1 MAASWKKIVLEG
13 LEASLNE
20 ITASNGIRI
29 TSSLTLQTGA
39 DNTLNVLTLNSDGN
53 VKTDLSQTDVGG
65 EGTSLN
71 SFVTMSIG
79 GTPVISAS
87 QNNDT
92 LTIDDL
98 VGNPLT
104 IVGDNTGDNITLTV
118 ATQSIEEVQDYAS
131 TLLGAGS
138 QGVVVGDHEAISIN
152 YDDPNGTISLTGSL
166 PIVYHDTTTQT
177 GVNLGLNST
186 FLGLGVSSSEG
197 AASGLTNTSNVE
209 FVNIT
214 SSVASANGFIGPNG
228 VYNGF
233 LGGNGNIS
241 QTTLLQI
248 NNGDVSLGYDLNF
261 SETSLT
267 PGDYISASAVH
278 IANTTPSQIERHLSL
293 SGDFIFQ
300 GYGFSDRHVLTHNS
314 GNLFG
319 SGSMPTAL
327 ANNHQFTGSLIITGS
342 EFLLQSGGEFIGNGS
357 GIYDIPSIA
366 FPQDLLTG
374 SSQIAS
380 AILGAYTADQTT
392 LSLTNDG
399 SVATGIDGKL
409 YAITSSGAILVNG
422 YSGLASGVQIYNKQ
436 NNLTGSFLTTIAA
449 GYVISASREAGS
461 GIHIATTGGVIGS
474 SDDTDT
480 NQNIAISISSL
491 NSATLTAGDMLAWSG
506 SSGHKHVSASNLAFI
521 TASVSGTLEEIQEG
535 NGISVTNPTGYGT
548 PTTPSGIGPVLP
560 TTIDIILSGSA
571 GTFAVGA
578 VDGFTDSN
586 LLFETSTNKLGLNPK
601 LSLQLVEAADA
612 TITHLK
618 VSDPNDIT
626 NLNTTTLTISDN
638 LMLLNSNIEES
649 GEEGGMSVNR
659 GNVSDANLF
668 WDENSRRWSIN
679 LGNLQESG
687 EGTGSLTTS
696 PESHLVTTT
705 NSSNAPSSNPI
716 YGVDDTG
723 ANLSDSSAVGQIH
736 VHTDTTYPE
745 VWIYA

>member
-1 MAASWKKIVLEG
+1 MPASWKKIVLEG

-39 DNTLNVLTLNSDGN
+39 DNTLDVLTINTDGN
-53 VKTDLSQTDVGG
+53 VKTDLSQTDIGG
-65 EGTSLN
+65 EGTDLN
-71 SFVTMSIG
+71 AFVTMSVG
-79 GTPVISAS
+79 GTAIISSS
-87 QNNDT
+87 QANDT
-92 LTIDDL
+92 LSIDNL

-104 IVGDNTGDNITLTV
+104 IVGENTNDSITFTT
-118 ATQSIEEVQDYAS
+118 ATQSGEQVQDYAS
-131 TLLGAGS
+131 VLLGAGS
-138 QGVVVGDHEAISIN
+138 QGAVVGDHEAISIN
-152 YDDPNGTISLTGSL
+152 YDDPNGIISLTGSL
-166 PIVYHDTTTQT
+166 PIQYHDTIGQT

-197 AASGLTNTSNVE
+197 RASGLTNTSNVE

-214 SSVASANGFIGPNG
+214 SSEGSAQGFTGPNG

-248 NNGDVSLGYDLNF
+248 NNGDISPGYNYPFDQ
-261 SETSLT
+261 SPTIT
-267 PGDYISASAVH
+267 GGDYISASVVH
-278 IANTTPSQIERHLSL
+278 IANATPSHIERNLTM

-300 GYGFSDRHVLTHNS
+300 GYAFSDRHVLTHDS

-342 EFLLQSGGEFIGNGS
+342 EFLLQSGGEFRGNGS

-399 SVATGIDGKL
+399 NVATGIDGKL
-409 YAITSSGAILVNG
+409 YAITSSGVTLVNG
-422 YSGLASGVQIYNKQ
+422 YSGLATGVQIYNRQ
-436 NNLTGSFLTTIAA
+436 NTVTGSFLTSIST
-449 GYVISASREAGS
+449 GYVISASEEVGS
-461 GIHIATTGGVIGS
+461 GITIADTGGPIGIGN
-474 SDDTDT
+474 T
-480 NQNIAISISSL
+480 
-491 NSATLTAGDMLAWSG
+491 SATLQLAQLDLSQLGGSTLTAGDMLAWSG

-521 TASVSGTLEEIQEG
+521 TASASGTLEEIQAG
-535 NGISVTNPTGYGT
+535 NGISVTNPTGYSNGNVVAT
-548 PTTPSGIGPVLP
+548 
-560 TTIDIILSGSA
+560 DINITLSGSA
-571 GTFAVGA
+571 GTFAIGA
-578 VDGFTDSN
+578 VNGFTDSN
-586 LLFETSTNKLGLNPK
+586 LLFEASTNKLGLNPK
-601 LSLQLVEAADA
+601 LNLQEVEATEA
-612 TITHLK
+612 TITGELK

-626 NLNTTTLTISDN
+626 SLNTTTLTISDN
-638 LMLLNSNIEES
+638 LILLNSDIASS

-659 GNVSDANLF
+659 GDAADANLF

-687 EGTGSLTTS
+687 EGTGSLTAS

-705 NSSNAPSSNPI
+705 NSSTAPSSNPI
-716 YGVDDTG
+716 YGVDNTG
-723 ANLSDSSAVGQIH
+723 ANLSNSSSVGQIH
-736 VHTDTTYPE
+736 VHTDATYPE